1 MVTDVEQV
9 CCPEI
14 HLLYLLQEFHHH
26 RPLKNSS
33 KSVFTAY
40 IAPLGY
46 WQLAFLHTVHAY
58 GERTQQSDWCVFS
71 PSHDC
76 VSNFFPLQ
84 PFCSTLL
91 KKKKDQTHNFM
102 EVSFDLATKTW
113 PTFSLVTGPVN
124 FNHFPELYVVHFT
137 LLESD
142 VRFCKTAIPFHKTFT
157 KYFSLVWPESDLHN

>member
-91 KKKKDQTHNFM
+91 KKKKKRPNTQLHGSIFWFSHQN
-102 EVSFDLATKTW
+102 LANILFGDRSSK
-113 PTFSLVTGPVN
+113 FQSLPW
-124 FNHFPELYVVHFT
+124 VV
-137 LLESD
+137 
-142 VRFCKTAIPFHKTFT
+142 CCPFHIIGIRCEILQDCH
-157 KYFSLVWPESDLHN
+157 SLS